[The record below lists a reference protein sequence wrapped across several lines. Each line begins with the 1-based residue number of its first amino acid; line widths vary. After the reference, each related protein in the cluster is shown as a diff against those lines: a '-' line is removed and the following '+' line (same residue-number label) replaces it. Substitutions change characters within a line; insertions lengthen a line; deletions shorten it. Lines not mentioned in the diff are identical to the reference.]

1 MTWHSET
8 GKRSPKKFMLLV
20 ACAEAMVDVG
30 VALENDN
37 LLEAVKNDDFE
48 EVKRILNEEF

>member
-8 GKRSPKKFMLLV
+8 VKGSPKKFMLLV
-20 ACAEAMVDVG
+20 ACEEAKVDVG

-37 LLEAVKNDDFE
+37 IREAVFNNDFK

>member
-8 GKRSPKKFMLLV
+8 VKGSPKKFMLLV

>member
-8 GKRSPKKFMLLV
+8 VEGSPKKFKLLV
-20 ACAEAMVDVG
+20 ACEEATVDVG
-30 VALENDN
+30 VALGNDN

>member
-1 MTWHSET
+1 
-8 GKRSPKKFMLLV
+8 MLLV